1 MAGKELSHGWSLPV
15 RSQGSHQEV
24 HLPSASEGEG
34 LFTEISAQG
43 QSGTDSEDDMR
54 SHPGTA
60 AV

>member
-1 MAGKELSHGWSLPV
+1 MTVVLSV
-15 RSQGSHQEV
+15 RSQGSRHEV
-24 HLPSASEGEG
+24 HLPSESEGER

-60 AV
+60 V